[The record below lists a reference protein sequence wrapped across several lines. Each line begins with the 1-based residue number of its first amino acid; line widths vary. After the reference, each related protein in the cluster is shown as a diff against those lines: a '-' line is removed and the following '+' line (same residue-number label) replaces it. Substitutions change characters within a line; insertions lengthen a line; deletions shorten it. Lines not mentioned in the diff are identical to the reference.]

1 MVSVVIPTYNRAKVI
16 SRAIES
22 CLNQTYTDLEV
33 IVVDD
38 GSSDNTKEVIA
49 AISDVRLRYVYQNNA
64 GACAARNHGI
74 ELAQGEYIA
83 FQDSDDEWRA
93 DKLEKQMAALT
104 ETEADFVFCGFIKTY
119 LNEKSEKIPGN
130 IISRMYGQQELLY
143 ESIVSTQTIVGKSSA
158 VRSVMFD
165 ESMPRMQDYDFIIRA
180 SSKYSIYC
188 LAEYLVNVYEQGD
201 SITASKRQYKKRL
214 EVTEKLLNKYPDYR
228 EKYPEWNIKMLKII
242 AHCQVMMEEDASETL
257 KKIKYLDFSFS
268 NEIKYIMNKMGI
280 LRLVLLF
287 KEMKG

>member
-1 MVSVVIPTYNRAKVI
+1 MVSVVIPAYNRAKVI
-16 SRAIES
+16 CRAIES
-22 CLNQTYTDLEV
+22 CLNQTYEDIEV

-49 AISDVRLRYVYQNNA
+49 AIDDNRLRYIYQDNA
-64 GACAARNHGI
+64 GACAARNRGI

-83 FQDSDDEWRA
+83 FQDSDDEWHT

-104 ETEADFVFCGFIKTY
+104 EMKADFVFCGFIKTY
-119 LNEKSEKIPGN
+119 SNGQKEKIPEN
-130 IISRMYGQQELLY
+130 ITSRMYEQQELLY

-158 VRSVMFD
+158 VRGVMFD

-180 SSKYSIYC
+180 SSEYNIYC
-188 LAEYLVNVYEQGD
+188 VAKYLVNVYEQND

-228 EKYPEWNIKMLKII
+228 EKYPEWNIKMLKIV
-242 AHCQVMMEEDASETL
+242 AHCQVMLGEDASRTL
-257 KKIKYLDFSFS
+257 TKINHFEFSF
-268 NEIKYIMNKMGI
+268 NNKLKLILNKMGL
-280 LRLVLLF
+280 LRLVLLLR
-287 KEMKG
+287 ENR